1 VIEWLIVLFAL
12 CLTLG
17 IAAWVCESPGL
28 RKLVVEI
35 QIWWLDM
42 KRESDEEEESA
53 RMVSLSQWSNQ
64 PPQGR
69 QRKPFRR

>member
-1 VIEWLIVLFAL
+1 MLEWLIVLSSL

-35 QIWWLDM
+35 QMWWLDM

-53 RMVSLSQWSNQ
+53 RMVSLSQWSNT

-69 QRKPFRR
+69 QRKSFHQ

>member
-1 VIEWLIVLFAL
+1 MLEWLIVLCSL
-12 CLTLG
+12 CLTFG

-28 RKLVVEI
+28 RKLVVET
-35 QIWWLDM
+35 QVWWLDF

-69 QRKPFRR
+69 QRKSFDR